1 MLCEELERLEGEF
14 DEIITALEDPKLT
27 AKDKAALEREYTR
40 LSHIIQGHRETG
52 HGGGPCFEE

>member
-14 DEIITALEDPKLT
+14 DEVVTALENPALT
-27 AKDKAALEREYTR
+27 DEQRRTMERTYAE
-40 LSHIIQGHRETG
+40 LSHIIREHQTSG